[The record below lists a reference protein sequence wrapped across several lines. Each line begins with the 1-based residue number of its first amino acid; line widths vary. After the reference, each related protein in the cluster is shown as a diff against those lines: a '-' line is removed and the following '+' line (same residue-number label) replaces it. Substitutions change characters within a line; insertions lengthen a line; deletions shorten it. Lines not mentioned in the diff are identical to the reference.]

1 MKSMAAT
8 NRVLLVTHEDCLLH
22 NPGPAHVEGPERV
35 KAVLEALQGDAEL
48 ASLTDRVE
56 AREASVDELALVH
69 TPEYVRWVREQCE
82 NGPRALD
89 WDTPVA
95 VESYRAALLA
105 AGSVLVAVDAVL
117 SAAHGTDAAQGGA
130 HGSGAEGRSAAGST
144 GPEKRDAGSDDA
156 RPGAAGAK
164 SADKA
169 DPSATGS
176 ISPDTDGS
184 KSASRSKIKS
194 SARRAFCPARPPGH
208 HAEKEKAMGF
218 CLFNNIAVGARYA
231 QKRGVDRVA
240 IVDFDVH
247 HGNGT
252 ESAFYGDGTVLFIS
266 FHQYPHYPGTGGSRD
281 VGEGAGKGFNIN
293 IPLPSGSGDEEYKT
307 AMESTVIPAIERF
320 EPNLVM
326 VSAGFDAHRDD
337 PLSDLQVTEGGFGE
351 ITRGIVAASG
361 KSAMGRVVSV
371 LEGGYNLESMA
382 ASALAHA
389 RMLAGLDE

>member
-1 MKSMAAT
+1 
-8 NRVLLVTHEDCLLH
+8 
-22 NPGPAHVEGPERV
+22 V

-48 ASLTDRVE
+48 ASLIDRVE
-56 AREASVDELALVH
+56 AREASVDELVPVH
-69 TPEYVRWVREQCE
+69 TPEYARWVREQCE
-82 NGPRALD
+82 SGPRALD

-117 SAAHGTDAAQGGA
+117 SPAHGTHAAPGGPPTA
-130 HGSGAEGRSAAGST
+130 DPTAAPGPIGAEKADVGSGAKGDTAGARAMDPDGNTVGGTVAGSGGAGSRSGEKENHSAAGK
-144 GPEKRDAGSDDA
+144 GLPNA
-156 RPGAAGAK
+156 
-164 SADKA
+164 
-169 DPSATGS
+169 
-176 ISPDTDGS
+176 DGS
-184 KSASRSKIKS
+184 KSSSRTKIKS
-194 SARRAFCPARPPGH
+194 AARRAFCPVRPPGH

-252 ESAFYGDGTVLFIS
+252 EAAFYGDGTVLFIS

-281 VGEGAGKGFNIN
+281 MGEGAGKGFNIN
-293 IPLPSGSGDEEYKT
+293 IPLSSGSGDGEYKT
-307 AMESTVIPAIERF
+307 AMESTMIPAIERF
-320 EPNLVM
+320 KPNLVM
-326 VSAGFDAHRDD
+326 ISAGFDAHRDD
-337 PLSDLQVTEGGFGE
+337 PLSDLEVTEGGFGE
-351 ITRGIVAASG
+351 ITRGIVKASE

-389 RMLAGLDE
+389 RALAGLNE